1 MGWLC
6 ILELDRMA
14 LTRVKSTTD
23 DGVLAGADVFAAE
36 EFYKA
41 AFPRAS
47 FTSKDEGYDGARGGD
62 L

>member
-1 MGWLC
+1 
-6 ILELDRMA
+6 MA

-41 AFPRAS
+41 AFPRAGL
-47 FTSKDEGYDGARGGD
+47 TSKDEGYDGARGGD